1 MIKPTYQVRCI
12 GRALNLS
19 SRTLETYPAAWEEFI
34 AMVARVRSLTSA
46 SVVLELPDETHF
58 NDGTIVR
65 IMEFHNTSKV

>member
-1 MIKPTYQVRCI
+1 MSTLYQVRCI

-19 SRTLETYPAAWEEFI
+19 SRVLETYPAAWEEFI